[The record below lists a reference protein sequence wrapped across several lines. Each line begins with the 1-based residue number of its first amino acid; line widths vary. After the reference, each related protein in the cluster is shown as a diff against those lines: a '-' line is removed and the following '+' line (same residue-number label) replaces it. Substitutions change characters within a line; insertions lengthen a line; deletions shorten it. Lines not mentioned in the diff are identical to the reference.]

1 MYCYGMVYCTVDN
14 TVILGTPTIACKI
27 DSIVYKCMYL
37 FRAFTYHMS
46 VRLAVILI
54 WQFAGFSSDCQIE
67 ITANTV
73 VLS

>member
-1 MYCYGMVYCTVDN
+1 MYCCGMVYCTVDN

-46 VRLAVILI
+46 TFGGDFNLAVCWI
-54 WQFAGFSSDCQIE
+54 
-67 ITANTV
+67 
-73 VLS
+73 